1 MDRPE
6 NQKINKIMRNAIQG
20 NNKKIKE
27 LKRIED
33 ASEKF

>member
-6 NQKINKIMRNAIQG
+6 NQKINKIMQNAIQG

-27 LKRIED
+27 LKNVED
-33 ASEKF
+33 AGEKF